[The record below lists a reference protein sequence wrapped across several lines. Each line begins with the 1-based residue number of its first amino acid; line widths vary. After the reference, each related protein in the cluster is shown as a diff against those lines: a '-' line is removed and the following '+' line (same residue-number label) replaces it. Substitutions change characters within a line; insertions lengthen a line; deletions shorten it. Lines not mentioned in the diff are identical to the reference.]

1 VEFNVSTTSGVLY
14 VIGTPIGNLQDIS
27 TRAQS
32 ILREVALILAEDTR
46 HSKTLLNHLNINTPM
61 RSYHEHN
68 EIKALPLLLQSLRQG
83 TKMALISDAGT
94 PLISDP
100 GFPLVKAALEM
111 GIRVSPI
118 PGPSALIAALS
129 VSGLPTDKF
138 IFEGF
143 LPAKPAARKKHLQSL
158 LMETRTMVF
167 FEATHRIMDLLLDIN
182 EVFGGDRIVSVCR
195 ELTKKFE
202 TIFRSRISSILDIM
216 TRDTLQQKGEFVVIL
231 EGGEKDRT
239 RNNGELEKIIR
250 VMLNHGVSVKNAS
263 AIAAEITGARKKES
277 YEMAL
282 KLKRD

>member
-1 VEFNVSTTSGVLY
+1 VSTTSGVLY

-27 TRAQS
+27 ARAQS

-100 GFPLVKAALEM
+100 GFPIVKAALEM

-129 VSGLPTDKF
+129 VSGLTTDKF

-158 LMETRTMVF
+158 LMESRTMVF
-167 FEATHRIMDLLLDIN
+167 FEATHRIMDMLLDIN
-182 EVFGGDRIVSVCR
+182 AVFGGDRIVSVCR

-202 TIFRSRISSILDIM
+202 TIYRNRISSILDIM

-231 EGGEKDRT
+231 EGGEKDRA

>member
-1 VEFNVSTTSGVLY
+1 MSTTSGVLY

-27 TRAQS
+27 ARAQS

-100 GFPLVKAALEM
+100 GFPIVKAALEM

-129 VSGLPTDKF
+129 VSGLTTDKF

-158 LMETRTMVF
+158 LMESRTMVF
-167 FEATHRIMDLLLDIN
+167 FEATHRIMDMLLDIN
-182 EVFGGDRIVSVCR
+182 AVFGGDRIVSVCR

-202 TIFRSRISSILDIM
+202 TIYRNRISSILDIM

-231 EGGEKDRT
+231 EGGEKDRA